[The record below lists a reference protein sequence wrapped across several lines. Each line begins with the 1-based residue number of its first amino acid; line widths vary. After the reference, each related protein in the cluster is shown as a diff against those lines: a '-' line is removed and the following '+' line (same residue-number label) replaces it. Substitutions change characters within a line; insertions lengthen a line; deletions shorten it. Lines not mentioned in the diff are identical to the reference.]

1 MSKIYKIVNEEITEV
16 SRFKL
21 SKRTFLTPYG
31 EEKTFNVMVGREI
44 AVVMAINESNEVV
57 VIRHFRPGPGI
68 EVVELPAGGIDNNEA
83 ALEAAKRELLEETG
97 YTGDFEFVG
106 STFSNPNST
115 QVRHVFICKNAKR
128 ISGQNLTEFE
138 NMVVEFMPINDFI
151 KHTRSGQMPITDCAF
166 MALDYLK
173 LLKYE

>member
-1 MSKIYKIVNEEITEV
+1 MSKIYKIVKEEITEF
-16 SRFKL
+16 SRFKV
-21 SKRTFLTPYG
+21 SKRTFLTPEG
-31 EEKTFNVMVGREI
+31 EEKTFNIILAREI
-44 AVVMAINESNEVV
+44 AVILAINNSNEVV

-68 EVVELPAGGIDNNEA
+68 EVVELPAGGIDSGETP
-83 ALEAAKRELLEETG
+83 LEAAKRELLEETG
-97 YTGDFEFVG
+97 FVGNFEFVG

-115 QVRHVFICKNAKR
+115 QIRHVYICKGATK
-128 ISGQNLTEFE
+128 ISEQHLTEFE
-138 NMVVEFMPINDFI
+138 NIKVEFMPISDFI